1 MAQNSPFED
10 QSVERRS
17 PDILGAMVNS
27 DRAIYGR
34 NAVGA
39 YSLQIPCSDFREMA
53 AKEVSKSDRFPQPFY
68 FRQSRKG
75 WLFDL
80 KVITDFQAAQQMAER
95 RGERVF
101 AITAIIREGLARKAL
116 SSPRG
121 VAAYFG
127 RTLHQR
133 IRYHEKGNK
142 DQCPS
147 AVMSLAIEGRTDGDP
162 SRLHVHMIMVAG
174 DVDMQRGGS
183 IWKALRSIAPRE
195 RSSIRVQEGYMGGP
209 VTVGWARYM
218 VKHNPRGTGRYYC
231 SPAIAK
237 ESLEIYQRGCR
248 GRRVIRKLH
257 RAVIKNEELAR
268 S

>member
-1 MAQNSPFED
+1 MAQNSRLKD
-10 QSVERRS
+10 QTVERRS

-34 NAVGA
+34 NAVDA
-39 YSLQIPCSDFREMA
+39 YFLQIACSDFRHMA
-53 AKEVSKSDRFPQPFY
+53 AKEVGKSDRFPQPFS
-68 FRQSRKG
+68 FRQSKKR

-95 RGERVF
+95 RGERLF
-101 AITAIIREGLARKAL
+101 AITAIIKEGLARKTL

-127 RTLHQR
+127 RTLQQR
-133 IRYHEKGNK
+133 IRYYDKGNK
-142 DQCPS
+142 GQWPQ
-147 AVMSLAIEGRTDGDP
+147 AMMSLAIEGETDDDP
-162 SRLHVHMIMVAG
+162 SRLHVHMIIVAG
-174 DVDMQRGGS
+174 DADMQRGGS
-183 IWKALRSIAPRE
+183 IWKALRSVAARE
-195 RSSIRVQEGYMGGP
+195 RSSIRVQEGYIGGP
-209 VTVGWARYM
+209 ITVGWARYM
-218 VKHNPRGTGRYYC
+218 VKHNPRRAGRYYC
-231 SPAIAK
+231 SPSIAK

-257 RAVIKNEELAR
+257 RAVIKSEELAR